1 MTTPSRYS
9 TTPVELDLDAWLLEG
24 DAASGC
30 ASCASLAAKR
40 DQAAKVG
47 DWKTACNAA
56 RGIRNHH
63 DGHRETL

>member
-9 TTPVELDLDAWLLEG
+9 ANPVELTLDSWLLEG
-24 DAASGC
+24 TPAPDC
-30 ASCASLAAKR
+30 ASCATLTARR
-40 DQAAKVG
+40 DQAVKDG

-63 DGHRETL
+63 NGHRETP